1 MFFYKEVVAV
11 SEIDWRRRKAIK
23 EKKQNKYRER
33 RGKENEKIK

>member
-1 MFFYKEVVAV
+1 M

-23 EKKQNKYRER
+23 EKKQNKYTER